1 MLPSV
6 LPTESDHIPVLAEEI
21 VSLLDPRPGDTVV
34 DGTFGAGGH
43 ATLLAA
49 RLRGD
54 GKLIAIDRDPTVA
67 PFFDRFRRETGVK
80 ARLHPGEFS
89 TVLQHLAE
97 NGVKADVILL
107 DLGVSSMQLDRPDR
121 GFSYAVDAPLDMRMD
136 PNATYSARELVNEGD
151 ERELADIFKRYGE
164 ERYARPIARAIVKRR
179 KSQPFERTGDLVEV
193 IKAAIPAPA
202 RFGEGHPAKRVFQA
216 LRIEVNDELGAIE
229 RALPAAL
236 EMLRPGG
243 RLAVISFHSLE
254 DRIVKQFLRKQE
266 QGCTCPP
273 DFPICICGSEPLARS
288 VDDRRAG
295 RSSAS
300 TDETEDEDAQALA
313 SPRTW
318 RNPLDRGKRDS
329 ARGRRIR
336 ERGSAQAQPLPR
348 FHELRAHPVAGGE
361 RCAAVEPVARARVLA
376 DSDSCGEGARA
387 DLVRPVD
394 VRIRESR
401 QIGRRR

>member
-6 LPTESDHIPVLAEEI
+6 LPTESDHVPVLAEEI

-43 ATLLAA
+43 ASLLAA
-49 RLRGD
+49 RLRGE

-67 PFFDRFRRETGVK
+67 PFFERFRRETGVK

-89 TVLQHLAE
+89 TVLQSLAE
-97 NGVKADVILL
+97 NGVKADAILL

-136 PNATYSARELVNEGD
+136 PNAEFSARELVNDAD

-179 KSQPFERTGDLVEV
+179 ATQPFERTGDLVEV

-216 LRIEVNDELGAIE
+216 LRIEVNDELGAVE

-243 RLAVISFHSLE
+243 RLGVISFHSLE

-273 DFPICICGSEPLARS
+273 DFPICVCGSEPTMRATP
-288 VDDRRAG
+288 RRAV
-295 RSSAS
+295 RPSAS
-300 TDETEDEDAQALA
+300 EVA
-313 SPRTW
+313 
-318 RNPLDRGKRDS
+318 RNPRAQS
-329 ARGRRIR
+329 AR
-336 ERGSAQAQPLPR
+336 
-348 FHELRAHPVAGGE
+348 LRVGTKVG
-361 RCAAVEPVARARVLA
+361 
-376 DSDSCGEGARA
+376 
-387 DLVRPVD
+387 
-394 VRIRESR
+394 
-401 QIGRRR
+401 

>member
-6 LPTESDHIPVLAEEI
+6 LPTESDHVPVLAEEI
-21 VSLLDPRPGDTVV
+21 VSLLDPRPGETIV

-43 ATLLAA
+43 STLLAG

-67 PFFDRFRRETGVK
+67 PYFERFRRETGVK
-80 ARLHPGEFS
+80 ARLHHGEFS
-89 TVLQHLAE
+89 TVLEHLAE
-97 NGVKADVILL
+97 NGVRADVILL

-136 PNATYSARELVNEGD
+136 PGAEYSARDLVNDAD

-179 KSQPFERTGDLVEV
+179 KSQSFERTGDLVEV

-216 LRIEVNDELGAIE
+216 LRIDVNDELGSVE

-254 DRIVKQFLRKQE
+254 DRIVKQFMRKQE

-273 DFPICICGSEPLARS
+273 DFPICVCGSEPKMRATP
-288 VDDRRAG
+288 RRAV
-295 RSSAS
+295 RPSAV
-300 TDETEDEDAQALA
+300 EVA
-313 SPRTW
+313 
-318 RNPLDRGKRDS
+318 RNPRAQS
-329 ARGRRIR
+329 AR
-336 ERGSAQAQPLPR
+336 
-348 FHELRAHPVAGGE
+348 LRVATKVG
-361 RCAAVEPVARARVLA
+361 
-376 DSDSCGEGARA
+376 
-387 DLVRPVD
+387 
-394 VRIRESR
+394 
-401 QIGRRR
+401 